1 MLYWSARHAGRY
13 LIQVVMRK
21 VHLTNMIY
29 KVEWVHFQ
37 GRGGGGQRLYLGVRR
52 RYPAVARRPV
62 ATAFLGG
69 VTERPSIR
77 WRLIRFLR
85 ENRPDLE
92 KKITCERLLD
102 LHDEE
107 YPLVAPW

>member
-1 MLYWSARHAGRY
+1 MGVASDY
-13 LIQVVMRK
+13 
-21 VHLTNMIY
+21 T
-29 KVEWVHFQ
+29 WVYEGDTQQWRVDQSQLH
-37 GRGGGGQRLYLGVRR
+37 
-52 RYPAVARRPV
+52 
-62 ATAFLGG
+62 FLGG